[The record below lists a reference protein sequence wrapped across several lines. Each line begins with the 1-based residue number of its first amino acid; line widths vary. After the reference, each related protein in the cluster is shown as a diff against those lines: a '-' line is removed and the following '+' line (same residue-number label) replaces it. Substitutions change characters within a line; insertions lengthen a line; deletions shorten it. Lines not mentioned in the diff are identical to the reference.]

1 MKHKICIDVDAG
13 FGLKM
18 RDEIP
23 VLAEIGF
30 DGCFTTWQV
39 GSDIPKTARLIADCG
54 LIYQSI
60 HSPFRGID
68 VVWDEGKAGDDF
80 IRMLVDCVR
89 DCASGNV
96 PIAVVHPIIG
106 MDKHTPTQ
114 LGIERF
120 GRLLDEAQKCGVTVA
135 FENVEGFE
143 YLELIKRELGTHSAL
158 GYCWDTGHEMCYN
171 FSMDVPAVYGDRLVC
186 THLDDN
192 MGMTDPNEMTWHDD
206 SHLMPFDGVA
216 DWQGIADRLN
226 RVNYSAPLTF
236 ELTRNSKPN
245 RDTHRIYAHLDYEG
259 FMRLAFEK
267 AKKFAAMVETK

>member
-18 RDEIP
+18 KDEIP

-80 IRMLVDCVR
+80 IKMLVDCVR
-89 DCASGNV
+89 DCASGDV

-135 FENVEGFE
+135 FENVEGEE
-143 YLELIKRELGTHSAL
+143 YLAAVMERFSESKAVGFCFDS
-158 GYCWDTGHEMCYN
+158 GHQLCYN
-171 FSMDVPAVYGDRLVC
+171 KNTDMLSLYGDKLIH
-186 THLDDN
+186 THLNDN
-192 MGMTDPNEMTWHDD
+192 LGMSGDKITWHDD
-206 SHLMPFDGVA
+206 LHLPVGEGKN
-216 DWQGIADRLN
+216 DWKN
-226 RVNYSAPLTF
+226 VMNT
-236 ELTRNSKPN
+236 
-245 RDTHRIYAHLDYEG
+245 RIYSL
-259 FMRLAFEK
+259 
-267 AKKFAAMVETK
+267 

>member
-18 RDEIP
+18 KDEIP

-68 VVWDEGKAGDDF
+68 VVWEEGKAGDDF
-80 IRMLVDCVR
+80 IKMLVDCVR
-89 DCASGNV
+89 DCASGDV

-106 MDKHTPTQ
+106 MDKHTPTS

-143 YLELIKRELGTHSAL
+143 YLELIKDIAYFMPQCVSTEERPIFS
-158 GYCWDTGHEMCYN
+158 WDQPPKKLLPGCICERSNST
-171 FSMDVPAVYGDRLVC
+171 AIVC
-186 THLDDN
+186 RRSSVTACLLPYK
-192 MGMTDPNEMTWHDD
+192 TP
-206 SHLMPFDGVA
+206 
-216 DWQGIADRLN
+216 
-226 RVNYSAPLTF
+226 
-236 ELTRNSKPN
+236 
-245 RDTHRIYAHLDYEG
+245 
-259 FMRLAFEK
+259 
-267 AKKFAAMVETK
+267 